1 MVINFLKSI
10 VQSLYLKI
18 WLRTTSGKEY
28 AKKYKRRRKME
39 LAQILKGEKNEN

>member
-1 MVINFLKSI
+1 MYFSRLF
-10 VQSLYLKI
+10 QSLYKKL
-18 WLRTTSGKEY
+18 WLRTKSGKEY